1 MAEKPNLAQTG
12 GATGGSCD
20 NRKHGQ
26 TAKATQSAGAS
37 TLAKSSRRS
46 ALGKHRRM
54 ANGERAR
61 RKKLA
66 GKSPPEN
73 ARPLE
78 VVLMLA
84 LVLLFS
90 AVVVEL
96 EVVAAAEAEVGENRA
111 DEVKQI

>member
-46 ALGKHRRM
+46 AIGKHRRM

-73 ARPLE
+73 PRPQE
-78 VVLMLA
+78 VVLMLLA
-84 LVLLFS
+84 LLLLFS

-96 EVVAAAEAEVGENRA
+96 EAEVEVEVGENRA

>member
-1 MAEKPNLAQTG
+1 
-12 GATGGSCD
+12 
-20 NRKHGQ
+20 
-26 TAKATQSAGAS
+26 
-37 TLAKSSRRS
+37 
-46 ALGKHRRM
+46 M

-73 ARPLE
+73 PRPQE
-78 VVLMLA
+78 VVLMLLA
-84 LVLLFS
+84 LLLLFS

-96 EVVAAAEAEVGENRA
+96 EAEVEVEVGENRA